1 MTITHKLCLRY
12 DDEDKGYVT
21 IGDILA
27 KDGMPVALVAW
38 YIYGLYL
45 VFVEQWYN
53 MFLYPGPVQSSWTDV
68 AIATFND
75 ITLVFFTIVSLAR
88 AAVVLVHIICHLCE
102 YISNMR
108 VVRCRR
114 KNKED

>member
-21 IGDILA
+21 IGDILAKLA

-53 MFLYPGPVQSSWTDV
+53 MFLYPIQSDGTN
-68 AIATFND
+68 ALIGTNTLIAVFNT
-75 ITLVFFTIVSLAR
+75 ITLAFFTIVLLIG
-88 AAVVLVHIICHLCE
+88 AAVVLVHIG
-102 YISNMR
+102 NMR